1 MKNRDL
7 NQYPSAAELYALER
21 AAHAARAAE
30 VARLVRRAFAFVA
43 KGLHHA

>member
-7 NQYPSAAELYALER
+7 NRYPTPEELYALER

-30 VARLVRRAFAFVA
+30 VARLVRRALAFVA
-43 KGLHHA
+43 KGLHYA